1 MTTPKVFVSH
11 ASEDKERFVLD
22 FARRLRENGVDAW
35 LDQWEMKPGDSL
47 VDKIFEQGLKDAQ
60 AVIVVLS
67 EISVQKPWVREE
79 LNASVVNRINKGTKL
94 IPVVID
100 ECDVPE
106 SLRSTVWQKVDSLDS
121 YDASLQRILAA
132 IFDVNDKPA
141 IGRPPS
147 RFTGSESKI
156 SGLTRTDDIVL
167 REVARLQIEENDAL
181 VMFDRL
187 SIAPAFAE
195 IPEQELIDSLEIL
208 DQQHLIK
215 IARILGAP
223 LSHVVL
229 TDYGF
234 QQYAEAYIADYQ
246 DVVARVAALL
256 VNESVCQNDELA
268 ERVSKPV
275 AFVDFVLNLMEA
287 SGHIKK
293 SSYIGG
299 LSRVWQISP
308 SLKRALL

>member
-1 MTTPKVFVSH
+1 M
-11 ASEDKERFVLD
+11 
-22 FARRLRENGVDAW
+22 
-35 LDQWEMKPGDSL
+35 
-47 VDKIFEQGLKDAQ
+47 
-60 AVIVVLS
+60 
-67 EISVQKPWVREE
+67 REE

-132 IFDVNDKPA
+132 IFDANDKPA

-187 SIAPAFAE
+187 RIAPAFAE
-195 IPEQELIDSLEIL
+195 IPEQELTDSLEIL

-215 IARILGAP
+215 IARVLGAP

-256 VNESVCQNDELA
+256 VNDKRMPERRTGRASFQAGRICRFRAQPHGGQRTHQEIELHWRSFARLADFSVPEARFAL
-268 ERVSKPV
+268 
-275 AFVDFVLNLMEA
+275 VLDN
-287 SGHIKK
+287 
-293 SSYIGG
+293 
-299 LSRVWQISP
+299 
-308 SLKRALL
+308 

>member
-1 MTTPKVFVSH
+1 MRVCS
-11 ASEDKERFVLD
+11 ASWPRF
-22 FARRLRENGVDAW
+22 
-35 LDQWEMKPGDSL
+35 
-47 VDKIFEQGLKDAQ
+47 
-60 AVIVVLS
+60 
-67 EISVQKPWVREE
+67 
-79 LNASVVNRINKGTKL
+79 L
-94 IPVVID
+94 I
-100 ECDVPE
+100 
-106 SLRSTVWQKVDSLDS
+106 
-121 YDASLQRILAA
+121 A
-132 IFDVNDKPA
+132 NDKPS

-156 SGLTRTDDIVL
+156 SGLTRTDDVVL

-187 SIAPAFAE
+187 RIAPAFAE

-215 IARILGAP
+215 IARVFGAP

-234 QQYAEAYIADYQ
+234 QQYADAYIADYQ

-275 AFVDFVLNLMEA
+275 AFVDFVLNLMEG

-308 SLKRALL
+308 SLKRTLL